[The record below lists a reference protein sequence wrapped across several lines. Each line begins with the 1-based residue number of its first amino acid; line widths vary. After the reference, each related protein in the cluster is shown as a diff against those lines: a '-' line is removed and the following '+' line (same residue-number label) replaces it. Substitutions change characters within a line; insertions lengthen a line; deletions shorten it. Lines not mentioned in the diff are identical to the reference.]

1 MKSIKMKI
9 GSLVLL
15 CVLLV
20 ALTIGIVSVRS
31 SKMVLENNASQLM
44 ELKCTETAE
53 ELNALLLRI
62 EQSVK
67 TLNDYAVGELDDI
80 KAFQTDKSYVQDYT
94 KRLTNAALNAG
105 NNTEGAMT
113 VYIRYNPDFTEPT
126 SGLFY
131 NRDSIQSAFQK
142 LVPTDFS
149 IYDKSDLAHVGWYY
163 IPVNNGKAT
172 WMMPYI
178 NENLGVEMVSYVIPI
193 TVEGVS
199 VGIVGMDIDFGVIKE
214 IVADTKLYESG
225 YAFLSNEEGE
235 VLYSPVDGS
244 QEAAGWRSNEA
255 VLKNG
260 IHFTLTAP
268 VKEINAEASI
278 LTRKISVISIAG
290 VVLAL
295 ILSAVI
301 VRGIVRPL
309 GELNHAAEK
318 IAGGEL
324 DVSISCQSRDEVGM
338 LAKNFGETVEQ
349 LKTYID
355 SIDETANVLYSV
367 SQGDLTVELK
377 KEYMGEFARIKEAL
391 QNIVRTLNQDLS
403 SIRAASEQVALS
415 SEQVSRGAQTVS
427 LGAAEQ
433 TTEMEQLSRLS
444 HELNDKARHNADS
457 ADSVHTVASEAGIG
471 LKENSRQMQEMVKA
485 MERINKSG
493 EEIITM
499 TKTID
504 DIAMQTNILAL
515 NASIEAARAGEAG
528 KGFAV
533 VAEEVKEL
541 ALKSNEAAKNISKL
555 MQDTTKS
562 ILDGTEIANE
572 TEVALREAVK
582 GTEVAVGIAETIVL
596 NSDEQRKYINQIIE
610 TVDKISG
617 IVRQT
622 AVTSQE
628 EAVASEELSEQ
639 AQMMRTLVGKF
650 QLRDI

>member
-163 IPVNNGKAT
+163 IPVNNGKPT

-193 TVEGVS
+193 TVDGVS

-214 IVADTKLYESG
+214 IVTDTKLYESG

-235 VLYSPVDGS
+235 VLYSPVDGP

-278 LTRKISVISIAG
+278 LTRKISIICIAG

-295 ILSAVI
+295 VLSAVI

-355 SIDETANVLYSV
+355 SIDETANVLYSL
-367 SQGDLTVELK
+367 SLGDLTVELK

-391 QNIVRTLNQDLS
+391 QTIVRTLNQDLS

-433 TTEMEQLSRLS
+433 TTEMEQLSKLS
-444 HELNDKARHNADS
+444 RELNDKARHNADS
-457 ADSVHTVASEAGIG
+457 ADSVHTVASEAGVG

-582 GTEVAVGIAETIVL
+582 GTEVAVGIAETIVI
-596 NSDEQRKYINQIIE
+596 NSDEQRKYIAQIIE
-610 TVDKISG
+610 TIDKISG
-617 IVRQT
+617 IVQQT

-628 EAVASEELSEQ
+628 EAVASEELSGQ

>member
-433 TTEMEQLSRLS
+433 TTEMEQLSRLF